1 MKKINV
7 AKHSGFCFGVKM
19 AVNKA
24 LKEAKKSTNVVM
36 LGDIVHNEHVI
47 KIINEAGVKV
57 VESLNVDNPGTLLLR
72 AHGTVSEI
80 YEEARKKGYTIV
92 DATCPLVLEIH
103 ERAQTLE
110 KEGYTVVI
118 IGDKDHDEVTG
129 IAGHVKQSIII
140 STPEEVN
147 KKIPNRLK
155 KIGVV
160 VQSTQN
166 IENAQNIVNILML
179 KCKELRFYDT
189 ICRPTKLYQAE
200 IRSMPKE
207 NDVMI
212 IVGSFTSANTKRLTE
227 ISRLINP
234 CTYQVES
241 AIDIKPEWFK
251 NAESI
256 GISAGSST
264 PDWVINEVIQQI
276 FEIAEKQ

>member
-36 LGDIVHNEHVI
+36 LGDIVHNEHVV

-57 VESLNVDNPGTLLLR
+57 VESLNVDNPGILLLR
-72 AHGTVSEI
+72 AHGTVPEI
-80 YEEARKKGYTIV
+80 YKEARKKGYTIV

-129 IAGHVKQSIII
+129 IAGYVKQSIII

-166 IENAQNIVNILML
+166 IENALNIVNILML

-241 AIDIKPEWFK
+241 AEYIKSEWFD

-264 PDWVINEVIQQI
+264 PDWIINEVIHRI
-276 FEIAEKQ
+276 SEIAEKQ

>member
-166 IENAQNIVNILML
+166 IENALNIVNILML